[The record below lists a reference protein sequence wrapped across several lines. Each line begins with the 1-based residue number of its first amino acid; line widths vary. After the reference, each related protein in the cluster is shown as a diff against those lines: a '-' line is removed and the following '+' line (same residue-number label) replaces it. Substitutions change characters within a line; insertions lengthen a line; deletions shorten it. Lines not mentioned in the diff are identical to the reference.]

1 MKKNRDLHKNN
12 NTSSEEEVYKNL
24 DVEDFVNDTSAD
36 NPNKENEILDKE
48 SMDENLGSGFSW
60 AKLRKPKNIG
70 FIVLGFILLLVLLL
84 IIYIASK
91 FMKINWTDDASYGRE
106 TVQTDENNVII
117 IPDDD
122 NEEPGGESIDIDS
135 LEDINSKLGRNL
147 PDNML
152 FDESVMNVMLIGID
166 NSEVDGQYNE
176 QANSDTMILASLDS
190 ENKKIHLTSF
200 MRDTYVNIPDFGY
213 SKLNAANA
221 LGGPPLLL
229 ETIRENFRIEVQHY
243 VMVNFDSLTDI
254 IDIVGGLEIDVKDW
268 EIGALNM
275 TIRHLNA
282 SAGDDIDAGRITSA
296 GPQILDGRQT
306 LAYSRIRQVG
316 NADFERTERQRRV
329 LASLFE
335 EAKTLNL
342 LQLNSLAD
350 KVFPMVT
357 TNISWN
363 EVLSLL
369 ADVGA
374 ILDSDLMPTRVPLD
388 NTLSGEIING
398 SAVIVANLEP
408 NVIHL
413 AQTIYGMSEE
423 EVAEFFDL
431 TFDDYAQQYLTTAP
445 STTETTWTQIVAS
458 TTTRPQTSRTTTA
471 TSRQT
476 TRTTTERPTTT
487 TTERTTNTT
496 TERPTTTTTT
506 QRPTTPTTTQRPATT
521 TTTTQR
527 QTTTTTTVAET
538 PAPPTT
544 TTTTTTTT
552 VATTT
557 TTTAAPTTTTT
568 TTQATTPAPTK
579 AAPSTE
585 DSSGQDGE

>member
-1 MKKNRDLHKNN
+1 MKKNSDLNKNK
-12 NTSSEEEVYKNL
+12 NTNSEEVYKNL
-24 DVEDFVNDTSAD
+24 DLEDFAD
-36 NPNKENEILDKE
+36 KLESTKKDDADLISEDLVDVEQNE
-48 SMDENLGSGFSW
+48 GFSW
-60 AKLRKPKNIG
+60 AKLRKPKSIG
-70 FIVLGFILLLVLLL
+70 FIVLGIILLFFIIVVIYVSSKLL
-84 IIYIASK
+84 
-91 FMKINWTDDASYGRE
+91 KINWADDDDFERVSI
-106 TVQTDENNVII
+106 QTDENNVII
-117 IPDDD
+117 IPDGQDD
-122 NEEPGGESIDIDS
+122 SIVDEDEESLDIES
-135 LEDINSKLGRNL
+135 LEDINSRLGENL

-152 FDESVMNVMLIGID
+152 FDESVLNVLLMGVD
-166 NSEVDGQYNE
+166 NSDVAGHYKNKT
-176 QANSDTMILASLDS
+176 NSDTMILVSLDS

-200 MRDTYVNIPDFGY
+200 MRDTYVNIPGYGY
-213 SKLNAANA
+213 SKLNAANVF
-221 LGGPPLLL
+221 GGPPLLL

-243 VMVNFDSLTDI
+243 VMVNFDSLTNI
-254 IDIVGGLEIDVKDW
+254 VDIVGGVEIDVKDW
-268 EIGALNM
+268 EVDSLNRL
-275 TIRHLNA
+275 IRQINRLDVD
-282 SAGDDIDAGRITSA
+282 GEDAELIETHGLQT
-296 GPQILDGRQT
+296 LDGRQA
-306 LAYSRIRQVG
+306 LNYSRLRDVG

-329 LASLFE
+329 LEAIFNEAGNLSLG
-335 EAKTLNL
+335 
-342 LQLNSLAD
+342 QINSIAD
-350 KVFPMVT
+350 EVFPMLT
-357 TNISWN
+357 TNVSW
-363 EVLSLL
+363 EEILALL
-369 ADVGA
+369 QDVRT
-374 ILDSDLMPTRVPLD
+374 ILNSDFLPNRIPL
-388 NTLSGEIING
+388 NSTLSGEIING

-408 NVIHL
+408 NVINL

-506 QRPTTPTTTQRPATT
+506 QRPTTTTTTQRPATT

-527 QTTTTTTVAET
+527 QTTTTVAET